1 MATKDFIT
9 YDPSS
14 GTTNKTISVTVPQSE
29 GEDRTTSLNITG
41 SDVTKTINISQE
53 GKGIFLRAVV
63 SKFSKNGEVSLNG
76 NVIGNFSG
84 QVFSYYKYI
93 GSSTLSFIA
102 STSFTS
108 SIALEIAFGPSFA
121 QNYGYDPKVKQV
133 KSIVSNDSRF
143 NCYVVQSE
151 YKYSVRLTYG
161 STPLTDNLTNSY
173 TVTFEDDSTVNIVV
187 TYKNNI

>member
-1 MATKDFIT
+1 MD
-9 YDPSS
+9 
-14 GTTNKTISVTVPQSE
+14 TN
-29 GEDRTTSLNITG
+29 
-41 SDVTKTINISQE
+41 
-53 GKGIFLRAVV
+53 
-63 SKFSKNGEVSLNG
+63 
-76 NVIGNFSG
+76 
-84 QVFSYYKYI
+84 
-93 GSSTLSFIA
+93 
-102 STSFTS
+102 
-108 SIALEIAFGPSFA
+108 
-121 QNYGYDPKVKQV
+121 GYDPKVKQV